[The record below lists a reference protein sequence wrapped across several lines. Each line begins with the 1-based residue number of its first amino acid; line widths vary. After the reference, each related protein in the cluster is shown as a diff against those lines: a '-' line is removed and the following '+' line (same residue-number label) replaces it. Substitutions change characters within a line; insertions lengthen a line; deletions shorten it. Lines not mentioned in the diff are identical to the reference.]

1 MVHHL
6 RKFNPRILWN
16 IPHATKHM
24 AASMATSGKALMTFD
39 ATFVIHG
46 YHVYKDIWTAVIG
59 EWRNCEREFGNHHD
73 PFAVTIM
80 KDG

>member
-1 MVHHL
+1 
-6 RKFNPRILWN
+6 
-16 IPHATKHM
+16 M
-24 AASMATSGKALMTFD
+24 AKSGEALMTFD